1 MLRLNLQAAMKKSKY
16 KTPKPKGVYIFFGD
30 AADWFFLAIYVML
43 NSFSAVSSG
52 FPPQSSQS
60 SSCSRFDGLK
70 TLYFLPSR
78 YFTGADAAFAEA
90 RQTLKSLFAAE
101 AISAFLSHIFCGT
114 EFNVYADNSASFF
127 KEVNLCSAP

>member
-1 MLRLNLQAAMKKSKY
+1 MLRLNLQAAMKNRSIKRPSRKA
-16 KTPKPKGVYIFFGD
+16 YIFFGD

-60 SSCSRFDGLK
+60 SSRSRFDGLK

-78 YFTGADAAFAEA
+78 YFTGADAAFTEA

-101 AISAFLSHIFCGT
+101 AISAFYHTYF
-114 EFNVYADNSASFF
+114 AAR
-127 KEVNLCSAP
+127 NLMYTPTIPQAFLKR